1 MGSILLSP
9 KFLLPLSILAPILYQ
24 ADKTWL
30 PKQYVFSPETL
41 QAISQTAI
49 AAHTCSAI
57 NSNDSSTTTNLSTST
72 STLLSTIHTALRAE
86 YGDAITAKPLTE
98 SADDWFFNN
107 AGGAMGNMIILHASL
122 TEYLIFFGTP
132 LQTQGHSGVHLA
144 HDYFTILEG
153 EQHVAYP
160 HSLEPIVYGP
170 GQQNY
175 LRRGD
180 AIHYVM
186 PDKCFALELAQG
198 WIPAMLPFG
207 FADTF
212 TSTFDF
218 GNLWKTVRLTAT
230 RMAEQALRGKF

>member
-1 MGSILLSP
+1 MASILLSP
-9 KFLLPLSILAPILYQ
+9 KFMLVLTILAPVLYQ

-30 PKQYVFSPETL
+30 HKQYVFSPETL
-41 QAISQTAI
+41 QSISQTAI
-49 AAHTCSAI
+49 AAAANTNA
-57 NSNDSSTTTNLSTST
+57 NANTSTTTVSTT
-72 STLLSTIHTALRAE
+72 SSLLSSIHTALRAE
-86 YGDAITAKPLTE
+86 YGDAITPTLAPE
-98 SADDWFFNN
+98 DWFFNN
-107 AGGAMGNMIILHASL
+107 AGGAMGNMVILHASL

-132 LQTQGHSGVHLA
+132 LWTGGHSGVHLA
-144 HDYFTILEG
+144 DDYFTILEG
-153 EQHVAYP
+153 EEHVAYA

-170 GQQNY
+170 GQQNH

-180 AIHYVM
+180 VVYYTM
-186 PDKCFALELAQG
+186 PGKCYALELAQG

-207 FADTF
+207 FIETF